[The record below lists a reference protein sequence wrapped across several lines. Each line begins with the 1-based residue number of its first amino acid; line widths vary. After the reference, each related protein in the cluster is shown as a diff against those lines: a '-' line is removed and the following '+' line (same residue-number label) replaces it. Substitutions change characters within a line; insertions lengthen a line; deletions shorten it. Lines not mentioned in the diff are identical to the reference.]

1 MPRMFISGPEQNKNR
16 LKKRLLHQ
24 LYIAGQASIPQMARM
39 LSVSIPT
46 VKNLIVELLESDE
59 VKSAGIGESNG
70 GRKPELYELQSG
82 RFHVVACDMGRYMAT
97 MAVYN
102 CRNQQVGNALKIRT
116 NYDDP
121 DLIEKLVENYYR
133 IIKENNL
140 GVQHIYG
147 FGIDMPGLIDSKH
160 GINYTIKNRR
170 NQNIRKALEKH
181 ISTYIYIDNDARMQA
196 FGELRFG
203 KAKGKKDVIRVHW
216 SWGLGLGMILDGKLY
231 SGSTGFAGELSHI
244 KLEDGGELC
253 ICGKRGC
260 LETEG
265 SATSLM
271 REVRKGVMQN
281 VVSVLT
287 TRYKDNL
294 DAITPEIVID
304 AARAGDEFA
313 ILQLNHI
320 GMALGKGLSILI
332 QLLNPEIIIIGGP
345 LSSARQFVLTPIQ
358 QALNRYCLEKISQNI
373 PVEISELD
381 ENAGLLGVTACLFDT
396 IFSENHTMKHIMG

>member
-1 MPRMFISGPEQNKNR
+1 MPRQSMSGPEQNKNR

-24 LYIAGQASIPQMARM
+24 LYMVGQASVPQLAKA
-39 LSVSIPT
+39 LGVSIPT
-46 VKNLIVELLESDE
+46 VKNLIVELLDSDE

-70 GRKPELYELQSG
+70 GRKPELYELQCR
-82 RFHVVACDMGRYMAT
+82 RFHIVACDMGRYEAT
-97 MAVYN
+97 MAVFN
-102 CRNQQVGNALKIRT
+102 CQNQQIGNALKIRT
-116 NYDDP
+116 HYDDP
-121 DLIEKLVENYYR
+121 DMVEKLVDNYHA
-133 IIKENNL
+133 ILKGNSLEEKE
-140 GVQHIYG
+140 IYG
-147 FGIDMPGLIDSKH
+147 FGIDMPGLIDSAH
-160 GINYTIKNRR
+160 GINYTIRNKKN
-170 NQNIRKALEKH
+170 QHIKKALEKYVH
-181 ISTYIYIDNDARMQA
+181 TYVYVDNDARMQA
-196 FGELRFG
+196 FGEFRFG
-203 KAKGKKDVIRVHW
+203 KARGKKDVIRVHW
-216 SWGLGLGMILDGKLY
+216 SWGLGLGMILNGKLY

-271 REVRKGVMQN
+271 REVRKGIQQN

-287 TRYKDNL
+287 TRFRGNPEN
-294 DAITPEIVID
+294 ITPEMVIE
-304 AARAGDEFA
+304 AARAGDEFS
-313 ILQLNHI
+313 ILQLNQI

-332 QLLNPEIIIIGGP
+332 QLLNPEIIIIGGT

-396 IFSENHTMKHIMG
+396 IFSENHTII